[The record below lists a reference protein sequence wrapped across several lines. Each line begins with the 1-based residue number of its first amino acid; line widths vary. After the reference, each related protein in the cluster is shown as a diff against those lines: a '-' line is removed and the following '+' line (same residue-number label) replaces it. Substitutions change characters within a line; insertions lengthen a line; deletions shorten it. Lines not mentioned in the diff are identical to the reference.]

1 MPLDTPRQQELL
13 APVKLRYVVISLFV
27 ALIFILLPWRDL
39 RGVPDLVAL
48 VIVFWAIHQPRQVGM
63 GAAFLAGLL
72 VDAANAV
79 LFGQHALAY
88 AFLAF
93 AAYALHRRML
103 WFGPWPQAL
112 HVLLL
117 LLVAQLLMVMVRMYA
132 GSAFPGWSYFLG
144 SVIAAALWPLATLV
158 LLAPQRL
165 AASKNEPI

>member
-1 MPLDTPRQQELL
+1 MPLETPRQHELL
-13 APVKLRYVVISLFV
+13 APVKLRYVVLSLFV

-48 VIVFWAIHQPRQVGM
+48 VLVFWAIHQPRQVGM
-63 GAAFLAGLL
+63 GAAFLTGLL

-93 AAYALHRRML
+93 AAHALHRRML

-112 HVLLL
+112 HVLVLL
-117 LLVAQLLMVMVRMYA
+117 LAAQLLMVMIRMYA

-144 SVIAAALWPLATLV
+144 SVIAAALWPLASLI

-165 AASKNEPI
+165 AASKDEPI